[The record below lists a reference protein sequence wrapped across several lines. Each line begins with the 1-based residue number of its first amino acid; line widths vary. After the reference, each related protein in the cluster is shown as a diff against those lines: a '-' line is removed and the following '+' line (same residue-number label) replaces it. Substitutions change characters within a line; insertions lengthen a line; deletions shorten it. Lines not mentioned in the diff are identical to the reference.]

1 MTANLMKIIGISGT
15 LFLSACSTGP
25 SEYDMFR
32 VTQDD
37 VLILEGAKTLL
48 ASRDKWIRNEE
59 TQCDLD
65 ATTWTL
71 FCALQKSS
79 NNVLGEYQLRRPALE
94 EVRMVVEE
102 MAGQTFE
109 RRLIDFNNRP
119 ETTFEDI
126 HKALDIALERIK
138 ARLPAS

>member
-126 HKALDIALERIK
+126 QKALDIALERIK